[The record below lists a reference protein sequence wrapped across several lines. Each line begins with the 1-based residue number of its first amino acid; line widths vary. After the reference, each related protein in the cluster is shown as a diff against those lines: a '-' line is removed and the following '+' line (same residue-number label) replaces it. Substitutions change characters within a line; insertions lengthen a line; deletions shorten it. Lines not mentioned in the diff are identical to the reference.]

1 MDFALAYFLSCF
13 ITCMGVLQV
22 ASVSSRTKYLRL
34 FGPPLLRKTLGIGL
48 IIIALPLFFL
58 TGDRVL
64 SDHEGGLDANQQ
76 AGIFTF
82 AALISYLL
90 TAIISQFV
98 WKSKIN
104 SSVLEPFRSRIYEY
118 DSGELT
124 FIKLQEKNWTD
135 FKHLIIGRFNS

>member
-13 ITCMGVLQV
+13 IACMGVLQI
-22 ASVSSRTKYLRL
+22 ASVSSRAKYLRL
-34 FGPPLLRKTLGIGL
+34 FGPPLLRKALGIVF
-48 IIIALPLFFL
+48 IVIAVTLFFL

-76 AGIFTF
+76 AGIFSF

-98 WKSKIN
+98 WKTKID
-104 SSVLEPFRSRIYEY
+104 SSVVEPYQSRLYEY
-118 DSGELT
+118 DSGEFT

-135 FKHLIIGRFNS
+135 FRHWIIGRFNS